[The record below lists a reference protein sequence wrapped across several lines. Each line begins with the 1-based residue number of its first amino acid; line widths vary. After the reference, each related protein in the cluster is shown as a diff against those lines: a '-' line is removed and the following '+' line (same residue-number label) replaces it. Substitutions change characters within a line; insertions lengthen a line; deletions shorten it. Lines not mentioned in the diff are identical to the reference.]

1 MYVEKR
7 RAKASKG
14 RFSRNALQG
23 FLLRVNSRQMTGK
36 RWCLHDKYITS
47 GIYGATLKGS
57 FDWFDAWIK
66 QIFVNVNSWPAN
78 FKQLWW
84 ILCKSPGWS
93 DVTLDFGGWSAL
105 RGRSRRGMLRILNV
119 CHQCMFC
126 IFDIPVYVFQ
136 TFHVQKAWAALNN
149 SYAWWQKF
157 TLYEDRYTGSP
168 GGARALG
175 TWLRCQIWN
184 GPFAWT
190 KTLHATSRSVF
201 FMYCTIVHK
210 HFIWKNG
217 A

>member
-1 MYVEKR
+1 MYV
-7 RAKASKG
+7 
-14 RFSRNALQG
+14 L
-23 FLLRVNSRQMTGK
+23 
-36 RWCLHDKYITS
+36 YI
-47 GIYGATLKGS
+47 
-57 FDWFDAWIK
+57 
-66 QIFVNVNSWPAN
+66 
-78 FKQLWW
+78 
-84 ILCKSPGWS
+84 
-93 DVTLDFGGWSAL
+93 
-105 RGRSRRGMLRILNV
+105 
-119 CHQCMFC
+119 

-190 KTLHATSRSVF
+190 KTLHATSRSLF

-210 HFIWKNG
+210 HLEKRCLIKKWCAIPLLLWTRCQLIFLTPDFEGHVG
-217 A
+217 ATNLLWTKGCVAWLCRHLVVLP